1 MAKDVR
7 WVEIVVGIALL
18 LVLVVLPWVVKRRIE
33 RRQQPA

>member
-18 LVLVVLPWVVKRRIE
+18 VVLVVVPWIIKRRIE